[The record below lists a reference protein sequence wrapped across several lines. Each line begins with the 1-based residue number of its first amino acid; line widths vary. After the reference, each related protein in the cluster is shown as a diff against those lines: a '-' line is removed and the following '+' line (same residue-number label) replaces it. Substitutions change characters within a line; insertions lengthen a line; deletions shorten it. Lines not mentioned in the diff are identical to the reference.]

1 MKGVHFELQGQGKL
15 GQLGLTCKF
24 VVEEFDLISV
34 DILLLV
40 GTVNQTVASH
50 GLAILSTV
58 V

>member
-1 MKGVHFELQGQGKL
+1 MKGLHFELRGQGKL

-34 DILLLV
+34 DTLLLV
-40 GTVNQTVASH
+40 GTVDQTVASPR
-50 GLAILSTV
+50 LAILSTV